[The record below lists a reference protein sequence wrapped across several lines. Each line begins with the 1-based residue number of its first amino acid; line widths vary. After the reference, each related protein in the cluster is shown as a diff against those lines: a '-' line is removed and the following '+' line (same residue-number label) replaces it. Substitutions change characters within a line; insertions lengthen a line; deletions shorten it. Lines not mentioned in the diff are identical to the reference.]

1 MASVSGLTRK
11 IQRNCLAVQCH
22 VSRWERF
29 IGFPGGILIGPSER
43 SSLEF
48 LKGRFLNRKRM
59 GAFQQVY
66 AIDRMTKGDY
76 RSDFLADR
84 RIEKFEA
91 ADGSEHTGGLNLARK
106 LERTSF

>member
-1 MASVSGLTRK
+1 
-11 IQRNCLAVQCH
+11 
-22 VSRWERF
+22 
-29 IGFPGGILIGPSER
+29 
-43 SSLEF
+43 
-48 LKGRFLNRKRM
+48 M

-91 ADGSEHTGGLNLARK
+91 AGGSEHTGGLNLARK